1 MALKVMTLNV
11 LFGGQDRFEALLAL
25 LARESPDLLVLQ
37 ECLGWD
43 DGERLRQVAAALGPE
58 GTLHAHLGSARPRGS
73 GNCYHVAVLS
83 RLPLRTLRVHNDPH
97 FIGHALVQCEL
108 DAGGPLTLFGTHY
121 DAHHENL
128 RFVEAR
134 YLRSLLNP
142 AAFREGLYLLAGD
155 LNSLSRKDPYPVDL
169 ADKVRQAGVDK
180 YGHPP
185 RFDVIDDLESF
196 GWVDT
201 LRLRPGSPAWVT
213 ARRDRGGITIDYRT
227 DYIFA
232 SPRMAERLLHTEV
245 VDVGGA
251 TDHNAMVATFRT
263 HEPVA

>member
-1 MALKVMTLNV
+1 MTLKVMTLNV

-43 DGERLRQVAAALGPE
+43 DGERLRRVTAALGPE
-58 GTLHAHLGSARPRGS
+58 GTVHAHLGSARPRGS
-73 GNCYHVAVLS
+73 GNCYHVCVVS
-83 RLPLRTLRVHNDPH
+83 RLPLRSLRVHNNPH

-108 DAGGPLTLFGTHY
+108 DAGGPLTFFGTHY
-121 DAHHENL
+121 DAHHETL

-134 YLRSLLNP
+134 YLRSLIDP
-142 AAFREGLYLLAGD
+142 EAFREGLYLLAGD

-169 ADKVRQAGVDK
+169 ADQVRLAGVDK

-185 RFDVIDDLESF
+185 RFDVTDDLESF

-201 LRLRPGSPAWVT
+201 LRHRPASPDWVT
-213 ARRDRGGITIDYRT
+213 ARRVRNGVTIDYRT
-227 DYIFA
+227 DYIYA
-232 SPRMAERLLHTEV
+232 SPRMAERLVHTRV
-245 VDVGGA
+245 IDVGEA
-251 TDHNAMVATFRT
+251 TDHNAVMATFRT
-263 HEPVA
+263 SEP

>member
-1 MALKVMTLNV
+1 MTLKVMTLNV
-11 LFGGQDRFEALLAL
+11 LFGGQDRFEAILAL

-43 DGERLRQVAAALGPE
+43 DGERLRRVATTLGPE
-58 GTLHAHLGSARPRGS
+58 GTIHAHLGIARPRGS
-73 GNCYHVAVLS
+73 GNRYHVSVLS
-83 RLPLRTLRVHNDPH
+83 RLPPRNLHVHNNPH

-108 DAGGPLTLFGTHY
+108 DAGGPLTFFGTHY

-134 YLRSLLNP
+134 YLRSLLDP
-142 AAFREGLYLLAGD
+142 DAFHEGLYLLAGD

-169 ADKVRQAGVDK
+169 ADRVRMAGVDK

-185 RFDVIDDLESF
+185 RFDVIDELESF

-201 LRLRPGSPAWVT
+201 LRHRPDSPAWVT
-213 ARRDRGGITIDYRT
+213 ARRIRNGVPIDYRT
-227 DYIFA
+227 DYIYA
-232 SPRMAERLLHTEV
+232 SPRMAERLLGARV
-245 VDVGGA
+245 VDVGEA
-251 TDHNAMVATFRT
+251 TDHNAVVATFRT
-263 HEPVA
+263 HEP